1 MKPIQFTR
9 AGYEEAK
16 KKLDELMKKRPLAVS
31 ELQRSRELGDLSENG
46 AYKAARHELSSLDS
60 RIRHQ
65 KILLRFGQIVETKF
79 DGTVA
84 IGTRVKLK
92 DKTGTRSFSI
102 VGSQESDIAQ
112 EKLSCL
118 SPLGKSLIGKRP
130 GEKILFNSPSGLKEY
145 LLVEVSEA

>member
-9 AGYEEAK
+9 AGYEEVQ

-65 KILLRFGQIVETKF
+65 RILLRFGKVVETKF

-84 IGTRVKLK
+84 IGCRVKLQEGK
-92 DKTGTRSFSI
+92 NISEFLI
-102 VGSQESDIAQ
+102 VGVHESNIK
-112 EKLSCL
+112 EGKLSHL
-118 SPLGKSLIGKRP
+118 SPLGAALIGKQK
-130 GEKILFNSPSGLKEY
+130 GEEINFQAPSGIKKY
-145 LLVEVSEA
+145 LLLDVSNA